1 LEEKTVNPEQLL
13 GKTGSNNITALHV
26 LSTPR
31 TSGESIQQNLA
42 KIINSSGKASAN
54 STTSL
59 TTASAKS
66 TSKLTMMELNT
77 IMPKA
82 GPGGKPNGGMVYFTK
97 VVNGTFRNPASPDV
111 LLKDNEIIKI
121 GDTSPVMLVLSKFFS
136 SQSPLNSLVKG
147 QVDSYTPDIKSAFTE
162 ILNKSGDPDYKVDAS
177 YDLDK
182 LTKTQLVSIMSVW
195 LIYAVNNGLIPRSE
209 VETDTYPTLKTFIDS
224 VTVAASAAPAGGQPA
239 SGQPAAGQGSAMD
252 QATLAAKKKKQTER
266 LAGPASIE
274 NEQELIEILKGTG
287 YTDADI
293 FVNNKLHPTFS
304 SGLVTAAGDSFK
316 NASAWKATDST
327 GNIILEFDTS
337 NIGAFNADGTAK
349 IFTPNFTGIHSALGI
364 LRLILLDKQTKSPIS
379 GQPTLNRVPT
389 AADLLAMSKRKTGS
403 ITGPIQADID
413 LVKKG
418 FGWDNDLAQAITFYR
433 TEYYKKA

>member
-1 LEEKTVNPEQLL
+1 
-13 GKTGSNNITALHV
+13 
-26 LSTPR
+26 
-31 TSGESIQQNLA
+31 
-42 KIINSSGKASAN
+42 
-54 STTSL
+54 
-59 TTASAKS
+59 
-66 TSKLTMMELNT
+66 
-77 IMPKA
+77 
-82 GPGGKPNGGMVYFTK
+82 
-97 VVNGTFRNPASPDV
+97 
-111 LLKDNEIIKI
+111 
-121 GDTSPVMLVLSKFFS
+121 
-136 SQSPLNSLVKG
+136 
-147 QVDSYTPDIKSAFTE
+147 
-162 ILNKSGDPDYKVDAS
+162 
-177 YDLDK
+177 
-182 LTKTQLVSIMSVW
+182 MSVW

-252 QATLAAKKKKQTER
+252 QATLAAKKKKQTAR
-266 LAGPASIE
+266 LAGPTSIE